1 MKTIL
6 IVTFFFF
13 LQFSLFAQTIGGNL
27 ENFPREMDPRDTL
40 DYAFLN
46 VHYRQSVRENKLIPD
61 KLTESD
67 MVLQIGNEKSK
78 YVNYKILISD
88 SIMAEE
94 LKQLELSML
103 QVLNGALMR
112 TKKAGDR
119 SELIKNYP
127 KGQYWVR
134 MPVLLDRYVYTETK
148 PTFDWTFASD
158 TLTVLGYLCKKATC
172 LFRGRYYTAWYASD
186 IPLSNGPWK
195 FNGLPGLILK
205 VEDADRDYS
214 FECTDLYRVDWK
226 SPIYLS
232 KIKNAIKTTREKF
245 RQAEK
250 AAMNNPNAVIG
261 NSGLLT
267 VPKGE
272 KMVTKTRPYNPI
284 ELE

>member
-1 MKTIL
+1 M
-6 IVTFFFF
+6 
-13 LQFSLFAQTIGGNL
+13 
-27 ENFPREMDPRDTL
+27 
-40 DYAFLN
+40 
-46 VHYRQSVRENKLIPD
+46 
-61 KLTESD
+61 
-67 MVLQIGNEKSK
+67 
-78 YVNYKILISD
+78 
-88 SIMAEE
+88 
-94 LKQLELSML
+94 
-103 QVLNGALMR
+103 
-112 TKKAGDR
+112 
-119 SELIKNYP
+119 
-127 KGQYWVR
+127 
-134 MPVLLDRYVYTETK
+134 
-148 PTFDWTFASD
+148 
-158 TLTVLGYLCKKATC
+158 
-172 LFRGRYYTAWYASD
+172 
-186 IPLSNGPWK
+186 
-195 FNGLPGLILK
+195 PGLILK

>member
-172 LFRGRYYTAWYASD
+172 SFRGRYYTA
-186 IPLSNGPWK
+186 
-195 FNGLPGLILK
+195 
-205 VEDADRDYS
+205 
-214 FECTDLYRVDWK
+214 
-226 SPIYLS
+226 
-232 KIKNAIKTTREKF
+232 
-245 RQAEK
+245 
-250 AAMNNPNAVIG
+250 
-261 NSGLLT
+261 
-267 VPKGE
+267 
-272 KMVTKTRPYNPI
+272 
-284 ELE
+284 

>member
-6 IVTFFFF
+6 AVTFFFF
-13 LQFSLFAQTIGGNL
+13 LQFSLFAQTIVGNL
-27 ENFPREMDPRDTL
+27 ENFSRKMDPRDTL
-40 DYAFLN
+40 DDAFLN
-46 VHYRQSVRENKLIPD
+46 VHYRQLVRENKLVPD

-78 YVNYKILISD
+78 YVNYKFLISD

-94 LKQLELSML
+94 LKQPELSMSK
-103 QVLNGALMR
+103 VVNGALMR

-148 PTFDWTFASD
+148 PKFDWSFSSD

-172 LFRGRYYTAWYASD
+172 SFRGRDYTAWYAPD
-186 IPLSNGPWK
+186 IPLSDGPWK

-205 VEDADRDYS
+205 VEDSDRDYS
-214 FECTDLYRVDWK
+214 FECTALYQVNWE

-232 KIKNAIKTTREKF
+232 EIKNAIKTTREKF

-250 AAMNNPNAVIG
+250 AAMNNPGALIG
-261 NSGLLT
+261 SSGLVTL
-267 VPKGE
+267 PKGE
-272 KMVTKTRPYNPI
+272 KMVTKTLPYNPI